1 MNTTVTSK
9 EEILKTSRELL
20 ERQGWSAINIRS
32 VAAACGVSVGSI
44 YNYFDSKTAL
54 VSAVVESVWCE
65 IFRRPEDGAA
75 FENTLTCVTWM
86 YERMDYGCK
95 HYLGFF
101 SLHSLEFM
109 GEDKADGR
117 RKMHRTWQHI
127 LDELCAVLKRD
138 TRIRADAFTKEFTA
152 EKFAEVLFSL
162 MLSAFLRQDYD
173 PSAVLE
179 IVRRTLY

>member
-1 MNTTVTSK
+1 MFFS
-9 EEILKTSRELL
+9 ILYPESSSVKIPRESGKA
-20 ERQGWSAINIRS
+20 QSNS
-32 VAAACGVSVGSI
+32 
-44 YNYFDSKTAL
+44 
-54 VSAVVESVWCE
+54 
-65 IFRRPEDGAA
+65 RRPEDGAA

-86 YERMDYGCK
+86 YERMDYSCK
-95 HYLGFF
+95 HYPGFF
-101 SLHSLEFM
+101 SLHSLGFM

-138 TRIRADAFTKEFTA
+138 TRIRADAFTKECTA
-152 EKFAEVLFSL
+152 EKFAEALFSL